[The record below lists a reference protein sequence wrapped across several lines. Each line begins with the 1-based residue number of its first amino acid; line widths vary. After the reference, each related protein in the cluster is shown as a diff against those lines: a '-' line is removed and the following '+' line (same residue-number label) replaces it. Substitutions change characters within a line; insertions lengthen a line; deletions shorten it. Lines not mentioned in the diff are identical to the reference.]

1 MLRFLLSLILTL
13 STTYA
18 YGGGLDF
25 LHLDELA
32 ESLSFNGFSSD
43 TLVSETCNLN
53 LRSTSS
59 FYDFRGSRFYPRTI
73 NIPTSVA
80 NELTKRGYRLINQS
94 PRRGDME
101 LVIDLNYRDHD
112 RREGRNCGRSEGTGS
127 IALYDINA
135 SGRGMIFSDSV
146 TKNHDIPHKYQ
157 SCFYDTTILLK
168 ALYKKMPR
176 CQRLDRTLLEE
187 AQRRI
192 QQRQSHQDHMG
203 DSR

>member
-59 FYDFRGSRFYPRTI
+59 FYDFRGKSI
-73 NIPTSVA
+73 
-80 NELTKRGYRLINQS
+80 LS
-94 PRRGDME
+94 P
-101 LVIDLNYRDHD
+101 
-112 RREGRNCGRSEGTGS
+112 
-127 IALYDINA
+127 YDQHTHI
-135 SGRGMIFSDSV
+135 SG
-146 TKNHDIPHKYQ
+146 Q
-157 SCFYDTTILLK
+157 
-168 ALYKKMPR
+168 
-176 CQRLDRTLLEE
+176 
-187 AQRRI
+187 
-192 QQRQSHQDHMG
+192 
-203 DSR
+203 